1 MSYTNVCTYIYT
13 YTYMYIIWGLEDYI
27 AEAGKQLND
36 ESVYKS
42 VKFKENILQNL
53 AEKSNGIFK
62 VLSRKV
68 KLLKDNLSIL

>member
-1 MSYTNVCTYIYT
+1 MSYTNVSTHIYT

-27 AEAGKQLND
+27 AGAGKQLND
-36 ESVYKS
+36 ESVYKC

-68 KLLKDNLSIL
+68 KLLKDNLSIS